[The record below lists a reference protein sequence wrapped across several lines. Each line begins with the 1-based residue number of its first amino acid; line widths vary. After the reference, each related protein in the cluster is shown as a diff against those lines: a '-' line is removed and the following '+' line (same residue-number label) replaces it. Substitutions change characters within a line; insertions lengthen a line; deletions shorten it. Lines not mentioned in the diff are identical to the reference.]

1 MEERTKEA
9 FPHIKKSE
17 IFFSESKN
25 LLYQRLLV
33 FNP

>member
-17 IFFSESKN
+17 IFLTENKN
-25 LLYQRLLV
+25 LLYQRLLL